1 MKRKVYLAFILILI
15 LIMNSC
21 VPAYEDNDYSDN
33 ISWNPQKSFFVQYK
47 INNNRIKFCY
57 SIYLSNKTKDSWEI
71 LLSAKFNQ
79 SELEGWFSPIDMDD
93 EYLFGL
99 DKNGQ
104 DKYVILKPKEEKS
117 VEFWFEGKYLGGEVN
132 TKLTFPELLP
142 VLSDSDDN

>member
-1 MKRKVYLAFILILI
+1 
-15 LIMNSC
+15 
-21 VPAYEDNDYSDN
+21 
-33 ISWNPQKSFFVQYK
+33 
-47 INNNRIKFCY
+47 
-57 SIYLSNKTKDSWEI
+57 
-71 LLSAKFNQ
+71 
-79 SELEGWFSPIDMDD
+79 MDD